1 MIKDFRKKHRLSQ
14 SQLATLIGLKKGA
27 IDYIERNEGKKDM
40 SKSKNMEKINRFIR
54 RFEVHI
60 MANKV
65 YRSNESLIIQ
75 ANKTYRP
82 ADNTIVSVLP
92 NRNKNILTRIWEWI
106 NAKF

>member
-1 MIKDFRKKHRLSQ
+1 MIKDFRKKHRMSQ
-14 SQLATLIGLKKGA
+14 SQLAKLVGLKKNA
-27 IDYIERNEGKKDM
+27 IVYIERNEGKKDM
-40 SKSKNMEKINRFIR
+40 SKSKNMEKINRFFR

-65 YRSNESLIIQ
+65 YRSNESLIRQ
-75 ANKTYRP
+75 ANKTYIP
-82 ADNTIVSVLP
+82 VDNTIVSVLP